1 MVMSLSLSPE
11 AGGQTTPAV
20 LHSTLQDLCSMSVS
34 KLPVWVT
41 RKRCLFPDVFSV
53 NHPGL
58 TEETEPNTVGC
69 FCIWTSLCWQWVPE
83 FSVKTQTFTFDIL
96 EGKHTYLISSFEVL
110 LHLWKKLHKA
120 YSLRMSCT
128 KFDSESNW
136 FASSV
141 KLHSGFCSL
150 DKTICGSAAL
160 IFILFFHQESDIVIG
175 VWC

>member
-96 EGKHTYLISSFEVL
+96 EGKHTYLVSSFEVL

-120 YSLRMSCT
+120 LSEWAAQNLILSPTDLPQVSSCILGSVVWTRQSVVLLLWFLSFFFT
-128 KFDSESNW
+128 KN
-136 FASSV
+136 
-141 KLHSGFCSL
+141 LTL
-150 DKTICGSAAL
+150 L
-160 IFILFFHQESDIVIG
+160 
-175 VWC
+175 